1 MGERRHPFVDN
12 IMNAKLPSR
21 WRGLTIDRYDGSTD
35 PDKHINVY
43 TTDIGLYTTDRP
55 LYVEYFQLS

>member
-1 MGERRHPFVDN
+1 
-12 IMNAKLPSR
+12 MNAKLPSR